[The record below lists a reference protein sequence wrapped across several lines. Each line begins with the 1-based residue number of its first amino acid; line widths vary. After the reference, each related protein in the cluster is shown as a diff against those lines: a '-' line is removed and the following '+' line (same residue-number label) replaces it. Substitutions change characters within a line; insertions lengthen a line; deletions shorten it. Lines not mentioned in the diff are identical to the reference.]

1 MASSS
6 ETAGQQHPLGIYYK
20 IWILLFVV
28 SAFSYAVDYFDVQ
41 GAMRWTLVIV
51 FMLVKAGFIIAI
63 FMHAFWERLALC
75 LTILGPPGVLL
86 LLIGF
91 MAVEGNYTEGARFE
105 FMGHDPDAVALTPAE
120 YHASLAEDHGEGG
133 VAADAH

>member
-1 MASSS
+1 MASSADD
-6 ETAGQQHPLGIYYK
+6 AGQQHPLGIYYK
-20 IWILLFVV
+20 IWVLLFVV

-41 GAMRWTLVIV
+41 GAMRWTLVII

-63 FMHAFWERLALC
+63 FMHAYWERLALC

-105 FMGHDPDAVALTPAE
+105 YMGHDPNSVALTPAE
-120 YHASLAEDHGEGG
+120 YHAALGGEQGAEE
-133 VAADAH
+133 ADAH